1 MLAHD
6 VPGDLRKR
14 LFDSRFESAFT
25 AAMKRLGLFLYAVL
39 TVFPAAGGAAPLNYL
54 SAGGEKARAVLPLT
68 WGVLIVSVSVIAII
82 AFLVV
87 AGVWRRGAA
96 ASIGALRE
104 MPVGGPPGLSWI
116 YIGVG
121 LSGIALLATVIW
133 TMWVL
138 AKTYFPHQP
147 APLDITV
154 TAHQWWWEA
163 RYAGAAPSETFV
175 TANEIHIPTG
185 TPVRFE
191 LKSADVI
198 HSFWVPRLTGKT
210 DLVPGQTNTTWLDAS
225 APGIYRGQ
233 CGEYCGLQHAHMA
246 FVVIAEAPQD
256 FEAWRKHQIEPAS
269 PVLDASLFTVN
280 CGSCHA
286 VRGTDAGGVLGPDL
300 SHLMSRRTIA
310 AGTLINTPG
319 NLSAWIADPQRIK
332 PGNRMPRL
340 DLTAPELKQI
350 RTFLYGLK

>member
-1 MLAHD
+1 
-6 VPGDLRKR
+6 
-14 LFDSRFESAFT
+14 
-25 AAMKRLGLFLYAVL
+25 MKRLKAVL
-39 TVFPAAGGAAPLNYL
+39 SAAVQFLVLASSATASPLSYL
-54 SAGGEKARAVLPLT
+54 TADGEKAREVLPLT
-68 WGVLIVSVSVIAII
+68 WAVLIISLSVIAII
-82 AFLVV
+82 GLLVTV
-87 AGVWRRGAA
+87 GVWRRGIATA
-96 ASIGALRE
+96 TGSLRE
-104 MPVGGPPGLSWI
+104 LPVGGPPGLSWI

-121 LSGIALLATVIW
+121 ISTLVLLATVVW

-138 AKTYFPHQP
+138 AKTYFPSGP
-147 APLDITV
+147 APLTIAI

-163 RYAGAAPSETFV
+163 RYSDDTPSDTFT

-246 FVVIAEAPQD
+246 FIVVAEAPKD
-256 FEAWRKHQIEPAS
+256 FERWQAHQREPAS
-269 PVLDASLFTVN
+269 PLLDASAFVVR
-280 CGSCHA
+280 CGSCHT
-286 VRGTDAGGVLGPDL
+286 VRGTDAGGNVGPDL
-300 SHLMSRRTIA
+300 SHVMTRRTLA
-310 AGTLINTPG
+310 AGTLVNTPG
-319 NLSAWIADPQRIK
+319 NLSAWIADPQPIK

-340 DLTAPELKQI
+340 DLSAPELKQV